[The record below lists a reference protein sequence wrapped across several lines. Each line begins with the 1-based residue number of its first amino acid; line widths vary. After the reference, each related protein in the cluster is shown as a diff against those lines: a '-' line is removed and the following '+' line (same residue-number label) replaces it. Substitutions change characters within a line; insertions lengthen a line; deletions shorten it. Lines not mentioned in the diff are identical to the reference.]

1 VRVQGSYSSP
11 LVRAS
16 ARTPASDI
24 KGDDRFHP
32 MEILA
37 CLAPLGSASL
47 THTVWPD
54 FRPIHFF
61 RNGSKMTQ
69 HIRTQVGILG
79 AGPAGLLLAHL
90 LQKANIDSVVIDT
103 KSREEIEGTVK
114 AGIVESPAADVLS
127 ASGVSDRI
135 YREGMKHDGIEFHF
149 DGTAHRFDFQK
160 HTGKSAYLY
169 PQHEVLKDLI
179 AARIRDGVPPLFLH
193 TATAIADAESS
204 QPRILGTN
212 AAGESFEIAADI
224 VVGADGS
231 ASIAR
236 SFVNKDRNSAYFREY
251 PFAWYGILVE
261 APQSSDELIYSRSED
276 GFVLISTRDREI
288 QRMYFQCDPGLDP
301 ASVSDEEIW
310 SKLQAGVAGVELKRG
325 PIFRKDVLRFRSFVA
340 KELRNGHVFLM
351 GDAAHTVPPTGAKG
365 MNLAF
370 SDVLWLNEA
379 LREYYRSGS
388 ESLMDAYPQNAMKR
402 IWKAQ
407 HFSYWMTTMLHIAP
421 DASEFDK
428 RRQLGEL
435 HSVTE
440 SAAANAYLAEGYVG
454 WDYGAGDWR

>member
-1 VRVQGSYSSP
+1 
-11 LVRAS
+11 
-16 ARTPASDI
+16 
-24 KGDDRFHP
+24 
-32 MEILA
+32 M
-37 CLAPLGSASL
+37 
-47 THTVWPD
+47 
-54 FRPIHFF
+54 
-61 RNGSKMTQ
+61 MTQ

-90 LQKANIDSVVIDT
+90 LHKAGIDSVVIDT

-114 AGIVESPAADVLS
+114 AGIVESPAAEVLS
-127 ASGVSDRI
+127 QSGVSDRI
-135 YREGMKHDGIEFHF
+135 YSEGMKHDGIEFHF
-149 DGTAHRFDFQK
+149 DGTAHRFDFKK

-179 AARIRDGVPPLFLH
+179 AARIRDGVTPLFSH
-193 TATAIADAESS
+193 TATAILDADSA
-204 QPRILGTN
+204 QPRIVGTN

-231 ASIAR
+231 SSIAR
-236 SFVNKDRNSAYFREY
+236 SFVNKDRNSSYFREY
-251 PFAWYGILVE
+251 PFAWYGVLVE
-261 APQSSDELIYSRSED
+261 APPSFDELIYSRSED
-276 GFVLISTRDREI
+276 GFVLISTRDHDV
-288 QRMYFQCDPGLDP
+288 QRLYFQCDPELDA

-310 SKLQAGVAGVELKRG
+310 RKLQAGIADVELTRG

-379 LREYYRSGS
+379 LREYFRSGS
-388 ESLMDAYPQNAMKR
+388 ESLMDAYPENAMKR

-407 HFSYWMTTMLHIAP
+407 HFSYWMTTMLHVAP

-428 RRQLGEL
+428 KRQLGEL
-435 HSVTE
+435 RSVTE
-440 SAAANAYLAEGYVG
+440 SAAANAYLSEGYVG
-454 WDYGAGDWR
+454 WDYEADDWR